1 VGWFKVS
8 ALSSNFSLVKKKKRF
23 GKNNIGKLSTKSLG
37 KRARNRWLM
46 PIIHLFWRQRS
57 GGLQLKASLANSS

>member
-1 VGWFKVS
+1 
-8 ALSSNFSLVKKKKRF
+8 LLKKKKRF